1 MGLFSRAPSSI
12 KQEISF
18 LGIEGQLAT
27 ERCIFTAG
35 TRGTDM
41 QICYASDA
49 PDVDHTTDYQFLSP
63 FERVPSLRHGD
74 FAIAGARGIIAYL
87 DARGVGLPLTPRKA
101 RLVGQQ
107 NYWIELAGN
116 LLAPIIQAAEVC
128 ENDSE
133 KSVQISGYHQA
144 ENFIHKLNT
153 IVEESEF
160 ILGSPTLADPQVC
173 AYIKRL
179 QSRNMLP
186 QECDAIHKWYDRV
199 FGLIPNE
206 LRIKY
211 SAYFTLE
218 KARKVA

>member
-12 KQEISF
+12 NQEISF

-35 TRGTDM
+35 TRGADM

-49 PDVDHTTDYQFLSP
+49 PEIDHTTDYQFLSP

-87 DARGVGLPLTPRKA
+87 DARGVGIPLTPRKA
-101 RLVGQQ
+101 RLVGLQ
-107 NYWIELAGN
+107 NYWIELAGK
-116 LLAPIIQAAEVC
+116 LLAPIIQAGETS
-128 ENDSE
+128 ENSNKKDA
-133 KSVQISGYHQA
+133 QISDYQQA
-144 ENFIHKLNT
+144 ESFIYKLNS
-153 IVEESEF
+153 IVEENEF
-160 ILGSPTLADPQVC
+160 ILGSATLADPQVC

-179 QSRNMLP
+179 QSKNMLP
-186 QECDAIHKWYDRV
+186 QECDAIRKWYDRV
-199 FGLIPNE
+199 FGLIPTE

-218 KARKVA
+218 KAKKVA